1 VHAFRGTKGDTEN
14 PGPFDP
20 VVWNVPMNFRDLP
33 GSELS
38 SKKAWLAAL
47 TVWTAVFAGSAVA
60 QDIVPSA
67 TPVPEVSP
75 PGAAP
80 PPAQPAG
87 YVFSVE
93 KLLDATE
100 VKDQGRT
107 GTCWS
112 FATASFLES
121 ELIRTGGPALNL
133 SEMFIVRG
141 IYQAKA
147 RNFLLRQ
154 GKTSFGEGALAH
166 DYVNSVA
173 RFGVVPEEAFSG
185 NRDPESG
192 EHNHSELEAALKG
205 MLEALSKRGALSAS
219 WPTAV
224 SGVLDAYIG
233 KAPERFT
240 WQGRSFSPE
249 EFRDYLGL
257 HPENYV
263 NLTSFAHHPFGQPFV
278 LEIPDN
284 FSSGAFLNLPI
295 DDMVSIINRAIDS
308 GYTVAWDGDVSEFS
322 FLTDQGFAVLPPAD
336 RSQPWREQP
345 CEEPVIDQA
354 ARQVAFE
361 SLATTDDHLMHLIGR
376 ARDQNG
382 RAYYIVKNSWG
393 PGGKHAGHVYL
404 SESYVRLKTVA
415 ILVHRDILEAQERAS
430 AAAVPA
436 TGSPAAGG
444 TGGR

>member
-1 VHAFRGTKGDTEN
+1 MNCSEFNGS
-14 PGPFDP
+14 F
-20 VVWNVPMNFRDLP
+20 VPARL
-33 GSELS
+33 
-38 SKKAWLAAL
+38 AWLAAL
-47 TVWTAVFAGSAVA
+47 TVWTSLAAGSAGA
-60 QDIVPSA
+60 QDVVPPA

-75 PGAAP
+75 PVADP

-87 YVFSVE
+87 YVFNVE

-173 RFGVVPEEAFSG
+173 RFGVVPEEAFAG
-185 NRDPESG
+185 NRDPASG
-192 EHNHSELEAALKG
+192 EHNHSELEAGLKG
-205 MLEALSKRGALSAS
+205 MLEALAERGELSAN
-219 WPTAV
+219 WPAAV

-240 WQGRSFSPE
+240 WQGKSFSPE
-249 EFRDYLGL
+249 EFRDQLGL

-263 NLTSFAHHPFGQPFV
+263 NLTSYAHHPFGQPFV

-295 DDMVSIINRAIDS
+295 DDIVSIINRAIDS

-345 CEEPVIDQA
+345 CEEPLIDQA

-393 PGGKHAGHVYL
+393 PGGKHSGHVYL
-404 SESYVRLKTVA
+404 SEGYVRLKTVA
-415 ILVHRDILEAQERAS
+415 ILVHRDILS
-430 AAAVPA
+430 AHEQGATTSGPA